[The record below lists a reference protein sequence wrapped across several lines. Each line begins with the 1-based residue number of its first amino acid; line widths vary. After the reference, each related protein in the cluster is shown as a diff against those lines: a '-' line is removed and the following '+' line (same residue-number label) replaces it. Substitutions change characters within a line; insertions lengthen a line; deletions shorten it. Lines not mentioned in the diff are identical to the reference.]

1 MENSLK
7 HQARDI
13 QTADH
18 RPRSGLTRTWDPT
31 VPDIAEARR
40 AVIDLLE
47 RLDRPPCGR
56 SVEDACL
63 VVSELVT
70 NAVRHAPGPCTLEL
84 DVSPDGR
91 SLRVTVRD
99 TSRRLPRP
107 QPRDPARIG
116 GHGLHLVRSLSLRLE
131 ATPRATGKDV
141 TATVPL
147 EPADPR

>member
-7 HQARDI
+7 HQARNI

-18 RPRSGLTRTWDPT
+18 RPRSCLTRTWDPT

-131 ATPRATGKDV
+131 ATPRARGKDV

-147 EPADPR
+147 EPADLR